1 MIMKG
6 IFHHLHLF
14 RNFRKVGGSGKYVLA
29 SERKYQQESVG
40 EEVIH
45 YHRGMDGVCIHS
57 LCQAKGGDER
67 GYDTVMSLNG
77 SPEIF
82 NPASNVQILFLRKA
96 SLRPIIEFC
105 I

>member
-1 MIMKG
+1 MKAFSAYWG
-6 IFHHLHLF
+6 FAVIK
-14 RNFRKVGGSGKYVLA
+14 NFRKVGVGKYVLL
-29 SERKYQQESVG
+29 SERKSQWKSVG

-57 LCQAKGGDER
+57 LCQTKGGDER

-82 NPASNVQILFLRKA
+82 NPASNVQKLFLRKA
-96 SLRPIIEFC
+96 VLCFAVLNLT
-105 I
+105 